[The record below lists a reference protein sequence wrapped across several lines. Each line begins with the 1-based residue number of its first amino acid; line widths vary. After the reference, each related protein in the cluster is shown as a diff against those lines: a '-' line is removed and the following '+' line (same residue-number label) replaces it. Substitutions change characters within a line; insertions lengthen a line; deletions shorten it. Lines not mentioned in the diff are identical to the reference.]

1 MGKKGVCGTG
11 RRRVVFWVAGTVALA
26 CLITIVCFLSYP
38 AYRNWQADRAVRLAK
53 ESLEKRDF
61 RNAFLSLQ
69 NAVRKCPDHVEALG
83 VAAALLET
91 VGQSQALIHR
101 RRLVELQPE
110 LLAPRLALARSALR
124 FGQVQVA
131 ADVLDTVGPDHQ
143 TAEFM
148 ELRAELCLARGR
160 ADLAR
165 DIYRDTVQ
173 RHPEDARSRVKL
185 AVIELQSGSEQDRAS
200 ARATL
205 ESMASEADFGLLALR
220 ALTQDALR
228 RRQFVAALSWSE
240 RLLEQRP
247 AEFSDRMLR
256 LQALFAANPLEGIRW
271 LSEIEKDATGSPRFA
286 FQLAKWKAGATG
298 PQSAVD
304 WLEGQSKAVRDDIP
318 ISMLLADCYSA
329 LGRWN
334 DLESLV
340 RWSDWRELEP
350 LRVAFLARAQ
360 AGQGNS
366 HRSDATWKL
375 AVASVEKRPVLL
387 VPLLE
392 MARVDKRDARQIK
405 WMIAEKDP
413 RNISIRREL
422 YQTCR
427 DERDS
432 EGMLRMMELVL
443 KEKPTDRDARFNV
456 AGLLLVTGHQIARA
470 QRLAEELYE
479 GDPASLENAVLY
491 AFGLH
496 LQGESRRG
504 MDILDSR
511 NDLQEL
517 GGHGVAYYALILSA
531 CGRNDEARDILAA
544 VERESLLPELQES
557 LDRALGVASASV
569 TQSVHLRQL
578 R

>member
-1 MGKKGVCGTG
+1 
-11 RRRVVFWVAGTVALA
+11 
-26 CLITIVCFLSYP
+26 
-38 AYRNWQADRAVRLAK
+38 
-53 ESLEKRDF
+53 
-61 RNAFLSLQ
+61 
-69 NAVRKCPDHVEALG
+69 
-83 VAAALLET
+83 
-91 VGQSQALIHR
+91 
-101 RRLVELQPE
+101 
-110 LLAPRLALARSALR
+110 
-124 FGQVQVA
+124 
-131 ADVLDTVGPDHQ
+131 
-143 TAEFM
+143 
-148 ELRAELCLARGR
+148 
-160 ADLAR
+160 
-165 DIYRDTVQ
+165 
-173 RHPEDARSRVKL
+173 
-185 AVIELQSGSEQDRAS
+185 
-200 ARATL
+200 
-205 ESMASEADFGLLALR
+205 
-220 ALTQDALR
+220 
-228 RRQFVAALSWSE
+228 
-240 RLLEQRP
+240 
-247 AEFSDRMLR
+247 MLR

-304 WLEGQSKAVRDDIP
+304 WLEGESKAVRNDIP

-413 RNISIRREL
+413 RNVSIRREL

-443 KEKPTDRDARFNV
+443 KEKPTDRDAQFNV

-470 QRLAEELYE
+470 QRLAEELYK

-491 AFGLH
+491 AFSLH

-517 GGHGVAYYALILSA
+517 GGNGVAYYALILSA

-569 TQSVHLRQL
+569 TQVHSRQL